1 MQVLVS
7 SNHSVTAG
15 EDLIAM
21 VESSVTDGL
30 SRFGDRITRVE
41 VHLADDNSGHKIG
54 KTDKY
59 CSMEAH
65 VAGLGPVT
73 VKDHAGSLD
82 VAIEGAIDKL
92 WRALDH
98 QLGRLQERPDD
109 GPPEKDVA
117 TTQELVDLERAES
130 QQPTASRKRKQRS

>member
-7 SNHSVTAG
+7 SNHSVTVS

-21 VESSVTDGL
+21 IEGAVAEGL

-41 VHLADDNSGHKIG
+41 VHLADDSGAHKSG

-65 VAGLGPVT
+65 VAGFGPLT

-82 VAIEGAIDKL
+82 VAVDGALDKL

-98 QLGRLQERPDD
+98 QLGRLQERPAQ

-117 TTQELVDLERAES
+117 SAETLVELERAER
-130 QQPTASRKRKQRS
+130 QRRDAAGKRT